1 MFYYKTR
8 FYVPKWRKWLN
19 NDSAQYLDVENAG
32 CANLYAYCN
41 NNPVMYSDGDG
52 HYSKPADWLNFANF
66 FGLASAIG
74 QFMINGAYIGSY
86 FRIANAVRPANIGVG
101 IWNKGRSAAL
111 KSFGD
116 IDAPKFQK
124 ASNIL
129 GTITVGVQ
137 VLGAGMSDYNR
148 GYSTDRIISNAVVNT
163 AIYSATTLG
172 CSYIGGLVGSL
183 IPIPIVGTA
192 IGTAVG
198 YVVGVGID
206 FLLELEI
213 NGKSII
219 DYVRDGIYNF
229 WKNLFD

>member
-1 MFYYKTR
+1 
-8 FYVPKWRKWLN
+8 
-19 NDSAQYLDVENAG
+19 
-32 CANLYAYCN
+32 
-41 NNPVMYSDGDG
+41 MYSDGDG
-52 HYSKPADWLNFANF
+52 HYSKPVDWLNIPNA
-66 FGLASAIG
+66 FGLTSAIG
-74 QFMINGAYIGSY
+74 QLLINGAYIGSY

-129 GTITVGVQ
+129 GAITVGVQ
-137 VLGAGMSDYNR
+137 VLAAGISDYNR

-172 CSYIGGLVGSL
+172 CSYIGGLVGSF

-219 DYVRDGIYNF
+219 DYVRDGIYDF